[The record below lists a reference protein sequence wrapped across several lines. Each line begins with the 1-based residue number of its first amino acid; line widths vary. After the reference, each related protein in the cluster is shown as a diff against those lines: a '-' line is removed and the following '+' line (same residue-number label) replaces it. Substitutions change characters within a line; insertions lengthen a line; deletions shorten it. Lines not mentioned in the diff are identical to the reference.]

1 MERQTPKQLGFR
13 MPAEWEPHSA
23 TWLTWPHNPYTW
35 RDRMR
40 AVQAAY
46 AHMVC
51 ELAHG
56 EAVKII
62 VDNEEVEA
70 TARAILQREGAVS
83 PSIEFVRLAT
93 DSEWIR
99 DYGPAF
105 VVRDSPEEPLA
116 IVDFGFNSWGAKYE
130 TTGADDLMP
139 TRLGEML
146 EISCFDSD
154 LILEGGAVTLNG
166 EGVAITTEACLL
178 RGNRNPELGRT
189 EKENLIRE
197 YLGVDSVLWLGDGI
211 AGDDTDGHVCDIARF
226 INPHTVIAAIEEN
239 RTDPN
244 NRALRDNM
252 ARLMRMYDRHGD
264 RFHVATIPMPHPI
277 YHDGE
282 RIPATYLNFY
292 IGNEVILV
300 PQFGCPQDR
309 IALQVIDALGQGRR
323 AVGIDARDLLAGL
336 GSCHGLLLQQPKV

>member
-105 VVRDSPEEPLA
+105 VVLDSPEEPLA
-116 IVDFGFNSWGAKYE
+116 IVDFGFNSWGAKYD

-139 TRLGEML
+139 TRLG
-146 EISCFDSD
+146 
-154 LILEGGAVTLNG
+154 
-166 EGVAITTEACLL
+166 
-178 RGNRNPELGRT
+178 
-189 EKENLIRE
+189 
-197 YLGVDSVLWLGDGI
+197 
-211 AGDDTDGHVCDIARF
+211 
-226 INPHTVIAAIEEN
+226 
-239 RTDPN
+239 
-244 NRALRDNM
+244 
-252 ARLMRMYDRHGD
+252 
-264 RFHVATIPMPHPI
+264 
-277 YHDGE
+277 
-282 RIPATYLNFY
+282 
-292 IGNEVILV
+292 
-300 PQFGCPQDR
+300 
-309 IALQVIDALGQGRR
+309 
-323 AVGIDARDLLAGL
+323 
-336 GSCHGLLLQQPKV
+336 